1 MVQDLAKWFAEHGAM
16 SSHQF
21 AKHPKRPVGIKLRDI
36 KRICGGWDRLIT
48 YVSHEYPDY
57 WRLAQPQKKVE
68 KDPLEDYFKEQGIT
82 KDEKPDPLAALR
94 ASSIEK

>member
-1 MVQDLAKWFAEHGAM
+1 MSMVSRKRRFMVQDLAKWFAEHGAM

-48 YVSHEYPDY
+48 YIYIPLPCQKTCNDY
-57 WRLAQPQKKVE
+57 LNIKS
-68 KDPLEDYFKEQGIT
+68 LSFK
-82 KDEKPDPLAALR
+82 
-94 ASSIEK
+94 